1 MISLKGLDKAEVLCA
16 LHRRSHPQGM
26 GHFHPQ
32 ADEELTIEGARILL
46 KRQTYFDY
54 LAGRVMKIDLSGAEL
69 DPRLYD
75 RDLGQG
81 AAERTIDALR
91 RKTNAD

>member
-1 MISLKGLDKAEVLCA
+1 MIWKLYYKKLGGHIHCRLFCG
-16 LHRRSHPQGM
+16 PQ
-26 GHFHPQ
+26 
-32 ADEELTIEGARILL
+32 EGARTLL
-46 KRQTYFDY
+46 KSHTYFDY
-54 LAGRVMKIDLSGAEL
+54 LAGRVMKIDLSGDEL